1 MVSWVQIGAALFE
14 GTAKGLEN
22 AAVSE
27 DKRIGEEK
35 KLYEAKAEAARQ
47 QAEENKGNYTK
58 QVGDF
63 TSRMKQIS
71 GSLLDVAGG
80 VDKKTADKLAYNLV
94 KTYGL
99 DSSSF
104 SNLQRKIDDAKSAGS
119 SLYAAEALKLALNP
133 NVDFNL
139 DDAAKSIAGTYVGY
153 DKLKPADSSYTMPWL
168 FGGGKPKSLDTAART
183 ADARGSGLMS
193 PKDVDDS
200 GYPKIDITPPVTLTK
215 DALEKLSGPDGGPS
229 EVYMKVFDRTL
240 GAIFS
245 SPAKQFAIDASVE
258 VTDLMSKQYATHN
271 QAAHAAYVQK
281 MWMQSADYIEKLEP
295 AAQEKWEKYF
305 ASHIRAASPTLSIE
319 SLKAGLEGRKKWGDG
334 RVFTNP
340 SQYATYYAQNP
351 DSKAAKLYNYN
362 SKNGTKR
369 SAEVK
374 AIMWKDFLEESY
386 WLDMPQ
392 LDNTASRSVVTT
404 LIAGL
409 VKTAEGTK

>member
-1 MVSWVQIGAALFE
+1 MAGWGQIGAAIFAGA
-14 GTAKGLEN
+14 GTGLADAAKN
-22 AAVSE
+22 Q
-27 DKRIGEEK
+27 DKRIDKEREK
-35 KLYEAKAEAARQ
+35 YEAQAEAARR
-47 QAEENKGNYTK
+47 QADENKGKYTK
-58 QVGDF
+58 QVGDL

-71 GSLLDVAGG
+71 SVLLDVEGG

-104 SNLQRKIDDAKSAGS
+104 SNLQCKIDDAKSAGS
-119 SLYAAEALKLALNP
+119 SLYAAEALQLALNP

-139 DDAAKSIAGTYVGY
+139 DDAAKSMAGPYVGY
-153 DKLKPADSSYTMPWL
+153 DKLKPPDSSYTMPWL

-183 ADARGSGLMS
+183 ADANASGLMS
-193 PKDVDDS
+193 PKDVDSS
-200 GYPKIDITPPVTLTK
+200 GYPNIDIAPPVTLTK

-229 EVYMKVFDRTL
+229 KVYMKVFDRTL

-258 VTDLMSKQYATHN
+258 VTNLMSKQYATHN

-281 MWMQSADYIEKLEP
+281 MWMQSADYIAKLEP
-295 AAQEKWEKYF
+295 AAQEKWENYF

-319 SLKAGLEGRKKWGDG
+319 SLKAGHEGRKRWGDG

-362 SKNGTKR
+362 KNGTDR
-369 SAEVK
+369 SDKVK
-374 AIMWKDFLEESY
+374 ATMWKDFLEESY

-392 LDNTASRSVVTT
+392 LDNTVSRSAVTT
-404 LIAGL
+404 LIARL
-409 VKTAEGTK
+409 VNTAGGK